1 MGICKKMTKKLLGA
15 LLAFAMLVS
24 IAPLPAQAIEGIDGK
39 IVVVIGDKEYDMTEL
54 MKTSDQ
60 SPYWDDPLI
69 IDDAIGENPT
79 IKVTGTDIYQISVSM
94 EGVLGERV
102 WKAMISD
109 HVTEREMDLF
119 DANRYGNNKY
129 KITVGVDNRILRGS
143 VQINDYTLPSMDDM
157 KAKLDEAKAIQAD
170 GYTEESY
177 AELQKVIK
185 SVNNTVIIYK
195 NRLWDAKQS
204 IFDNQLS
211 KLETA
216 IANLEQAGSGADFT
230 NLQKLYEDTVN
241 YKAEGVTGFDVFQ
254 EQLEKTKKLLDDP
267 TATQEEI
274 DKQFIQL
281 DGRYTFVRLKEMNKE
296 NQDVLF
302 DHESMYATSSLKAL
316 AEIYAAVQDK
326 SLSKALV
333 LKQADVD
340 KAKAWL
346 SAYEEAVK
354 SLIPASKDD
363 MEIGTY
369 EKAMA
374 RGDNQGEFALISS
387 QPLMVEGTLCKEL
400 TIRFTNNAVHPLFG
414 ESYTNYDGDETAFAK
429 YGGTKEAVMKVTAY
443 DEQFNAI
450 EMPWSGDEDFK
461 ALEGNSSKTP
471 GFETKIIVDGETK
484 YVTMEYTYNWDK
496 AYSAGYWVI
505 DNIPDMDAPTAE
517 VMTSNNDE
525 ATDSPVTV
533 TIKANE
539 AIQPVEGW
547 TLSDDQTILTK
558 VFTENTTGT
567 VTITD
572 LAGNVSQIAYKVSG
586 IEIPSAELNAL
597 IEAANGYLE
606 GDYTAES
613 LEALQTALTAAQ
625 DTAANDDAT
634 TAEVTEAITNLA
646 DAIANLEKI
655 TLDTSA
661 LEHEIE
667 IVIEMIANID
677 DYVPSSVEGLQDKL
691 DAAKTVLS
699 NAASQE
705 EIDEAV
711 NSLREARLNART
723 KADVS
728 ALKELIAYV
737 NSLDLNAY
745 TSASIA
751 VMNAPYTKA
760 LKMIADEE
768 ATQEMVDQ
776 LAEEMQTAIDA
787 LEPIDVSI
795 TTPDSDNVNDYC
807 SNSTAAKGTD
817 TAATAQTGM
826 MLGLLF
832 AAGIAVAG
840 VFMYRRKIAK

>member
-1 MGICKKMTKKLLGA
+1 MTKKLLGA

-667 IVIEMIANID
+667 LVSEMIANID
-677 DYVPSSVEGLQDKL
+677 DYVPSSVEGLQEKL

>member
-572 LAGNVSQIAYKVSG
+572 LAGNVSQIVYKVSG
-586 IEIPSAELNAL
+586 IEIPSE
-597 IEAANGYLE
+597 EAASE
-606 GDYTAES
+606 AA
-613 LEALQTALTAAQ
+613 LEALRDMVEKAIALGSEEEALNAAITAAQ
-625 DTAANDDAT
+625 AVAANDDAT

-646 DAIANLEKI
+646 DAIAGLEN
-655 TLDTSA
+655 TLVDTSA

-667 IVIEMIANID
+667 LTRQILANID
-677 DYVPSSVEGLQDKL
+677 DYVPSTVEGLQEKL
-691 DAAKTVLS
+691 DAAINAL
-699 NAASQE
+699 NAAESQE
-705 EIDEAV
+705 AVDAATEI
-711 NSLREARLNART
+711 LREARLTART
-723 KADVS
+723 KADTR
-728 ALKELIAYV
+728 ALEELIAYAM
-737 NSLDLNAY
+737 SLDMSGCTAE
-745 TSASIA
+745 SAAEVIQA
-751 VMNAPYTKA
+751 VEQAKLMS
-760 LKMIADEE
+760 ADPE
-768 ATQEMVDQ
+768 ATQEDVDAK
-776 LAEEMQTAIDA
+776 LAALQNAIDGLVQINDGSTDA
-787 LEPIDVSI
+787 DTEGGASA
-795 TTPDSDNVNDYC
+795 DSAN
-807 SNSTAAKGTD
+807 TAAE
-817 TAATAQTGM
+817 GM
-826 MLGLLF
+826 TNTMFALTL
-832 AAGIAVAG
+832 AAGAAAIAA
-840 VFMYRRKIAK
+840 YRRKKN